1 MSMRCAKVLN
11 ILILL
16 GFLFIIFGFLF
27 LFSDRTLI
35 PSNIAI
41 LSYLICQSIIGGFIG
56 FCAIT
61 KTKRPYHV
69 FSGSLI
75 LVCGLVSILFVFCP
89 DIKFSS
95 VWPLYAVFPGLNLIL
110 VSCYKYKKL
119 KLNYGIPGL
128 ILLIMSLYYFLF
140 SFKLIKVSF
149 TFVSY
154 FVAPVLIVGILV
166 IFVLFYFLQKDHK
179 ELVLKD
185 DDSDDFAEEEYP
197 FPDEEL

>member
-1 MSMRCAKVLN
+1 M
-11 ILILL
+11 
-16 GFLFIIFGFLF
+16 
-27 LFSDRTLI
+27 
-35 PSNIAI
+35 
-41 LSYLICQSIIGGFIG
+41 
-56 FCAIT
+56 
-61 KTKRPYHV
+61 
-69 FSGSLI
+69 
-75 LVCGLVSILFVFCP
+75 
-89 DIKFSS
+89 
-95 VWPLYAVFPGLNLIL
+95 
-110 VSCYKYKKL
+110 
-119 KLNYGIPGL
+119 NYGIPGL

-140 SFKLIKVSF
+140 SLKLIKVSF